1 MRDHRISY
9 EGLLSGSNFHGLD
22 KPQRAYVMVFRSGI
36 VEAAVSSLAR
46 GCDHRFLILPDIQGM
61 ILKYTMIYANAL
73 AHFGLNAPMAAFV
86 SIIDV
91 EGKEL
96 LQCLTDG
103 AILEDLPSSTL
114 TRNRLEFI
122 ECVIEYLP
130 IDVQACARLLRP
142 VFDHL
147 ANAAGLA
154 TSPDFDA
161 AGSYTGG

>member
-1 MRDHRISY
+1 
-9 EGLLSGSNFHGLD
+9 
-22 KPQRAYVMVFRSGI
+22 
-36 VEAAVSSLAR
+36 
-46 GCDHRFLILPDIQGM
+46 
-61 ILKYTMIYANAL
+61 
-73 AHFGLNAPMAAFV
+73 
-86 SIIDV
+86 
-91 EGKEL
+91 
-96 LQCLTDG
+96 
-103 AILEDLPSSTL
+103 L